1 MAVKWGVTDRELDI
15 GDPDV
20 NQAKKVER
28 AEKKGPK
35 TASQQS
41 RYGIDVSHEV
51 KERDRERDRCYNRK
65 TQVPISDKPLYLGG
79 GQVPDVNAM
88 VERLR
93 IRQY

>member
-1 MAVKWGVTDRELDI
+1 MAVKWGVTDRELDVW
-15 GDPDV
+15 DPGV